1 MDWSTLTL
9 LTGSAG
15 ESLAALVPV
24 HLRLLGFFLTLPALG
39 ERILTPRIKVSLA
52 LLLTPLVHD
61 ALPAAEGAIALGALL
76 ANLVIGLA
84 CGMLVRLLALAL
96 DMATAAIA
104 ATASLSQ
111 ILGAVNEA
119 SPHPIGNHLHLA
131 GLALLMALGFP
142 LLATDLVL
150 RSFELWPVNGW
161 PSVRDLS
168 EHAAY
173 VVSGSFQ
180 LAMLMAAPFILGGF
194 LYQALA
200 GVVSKTMPQLPIALI
215 GAPASILLALVALA
229 VLSPLI
235 LQSWAAAVFDFGFP

>member
-1 MDWSTLTL
+1 MTDLIQIAVSRNWIDWSV
-9 LTGSAG
+9 
-15 ESLAALVPV
+15 AAVF
-24 HLRLLGFFLTLPALG
+24 LRLLGFFLALPGLG
-39 ERILTPRIKVSLA
+39 ERVLNPRVKVSLA
-52 LLLTPLVHD
+52 MMMTPLFYSAIPTVPAD
-61 ALPAAEGAIALGALL
+61 ADLFDAFLGLF
-76 ANLVIGLA
+76 IGLA
-84 CGMLVRLLALAL
+84 CGLLVRLLALSIDL
-96 DMATAAIA
+96 ATAAIA

-142 LLATDLVL
+142 LWATDLMM
-150 RSFELWPVNGW
+150 RSFDLWPVASI
-161 PSVRDLS
+161 PMAESFA

-180 LAMLMAAPFILGGF
+180 LAMLMASPFILGGF

-215 GAPASILLALVALA
+215 GAPASVLLALVALA
-229 VLSPLI
+229 FLSPLI
-235 LQSWAAAVFDFGFP
+235 LQSWAEAVFDFGFP